1 MKELMA
7 QISTFLG
14 DHAKEVGKTGTAEIE
29 IIVEDRNKIPKLSE
43 DLKNHIVEI
52 GGENTLAKINFKDGK
67 GVLVDSFSLTQ

>member
-1 MKELMA
+1 MKELMD